1 MMMERFK
8 KLKRDFIVIYLDLSE
23 EEAIKRLS

>member
-8 KLKRDFIVIYLDLSE
+8 KLKREFIVIYLDLPE